1 MNSKKNIK
9 GESDKLNKKSSNIII
24 IGVWFIGLLPLFG
37 VLYLRYLKT
46 ESENLPSVAMLENQE
61 EMLATTIF
69 AGDGETE
76 LGKYWRVNRT
86 SVHYNEISSNITS
99 ALISTEDERYQE
111 HSGID
116 AKAVGRA
123 LANMGR
129 AGGASTI
136 SQQLAKLLFT
146 LKERDDKR
154 NAQLDGGEETEEEK
168 MMRGMGKYEK
178 RIYEKVKENIIA
190 LRLENRYTKRE
201 IITMYLNQ
209 FDFLYNAVGIAS
221 ASKVYYNKE
230 PKDLLAEEAAM
241 LVGMCKNPGL
251 YNPYG
256 FKVKNYRRRIA
267 HEKGISLDDVSLDE
281 IKERKE
287 SDSLRA
293 VDRRNTVL
301 YKWYE
306 NSEKDNPALTAK
318 LTREQYDSLKKIP
331 LYTDYQT
338 VDHKEGLAPYFRE
351 SLRNEIR
358 TLLLEKNPDGSFK
371 YTKSNGK
378 PYDIYEDGLKIYTT
392 IDPKMQ
398 KYAEYAV
405 AKHLGETLQNHF
417 SKNNAKTKNYPFDNR
432 INEEKVNQLINS
444 AIKRS
449 ERYKRGIQA
458 GRSDSDVR
466 SEFNEPIEMKVFSWK
481 GEIDTVLTP
490 MDSIRYYKNFLHAG
504 LISIEP
510 QTGFIKAWV
519 GGADIHHFG
528 YDHVKQGKRQVGSTI
543 KPFVYSAGMRF
554 GVVTSCETT
563 PNIEYCVDVQNGS
576 TSSDMKSWC
585 PQNAGVKMNGEPIS
599 FRKGLA
605 QSMNNITVAV
615 MARMGGTAGPSAVA
629 KLMRDLNIEIR
640 DEDVVPAMCLGVM
653 DLSLW
658 EIVGA
663 QCAFVNK
670 GIYNKPTAL
679 LRIEDRN
686 GNLIY
691 EAIPQSKEVMSEDL
705 AYATVDIMKDVINGG
720 TGGSLRAAWRPW
732 GGITQPMAGKTGTT
746 QNNSDGWFMALTPDL
761 VTGVWVGAED
771 MAVRFRSMEW
781 GQGARM
787 ALPIYGY
794 LMQKVYADK
803 TIKISQGDFEVPL
816 GYASSP
822 FNCRNLNTSNSSI
835 PDMGF

>member
-1 MNSKKNIK
+1 M
-9 GESDKLNKKSSNIII
+9 
-24 IGVWFIGLLPLFG
+24 
-37 VLYLRYLKT
+37 
-46 ESENLPSVAMLENQE
+46 
-61 EMLATTIF
+61 
-69 AGDGETE
+69 
-76 LGKYWRVNRT
+76 
-86 SVHYNEISSNITS
+86 
-99 ALISTEDERYQE
+99 
-111 HSGID
+111 
-116 AKAVGRA
+116 
-123 LANMGR
+123 
-129 AGGASTI
+129 
-136 SQQLAKLLFT
+136 
-146 LKERDDKR
+146 
-154 NAQLDGGEETEEEK
+154 
-168 MMRGMGKYEK
+168 
-178 RIYEKVKENIIA
+178 
-190 LRLENRYTKRE
+190 
-201 IITMYLNQ
+201 
-209 FDFLYNAVGIAS
+209 
-221 ASKVYYNKE
+221 
-230 PKDLLAEEAAM
+230 
-241 LVGMCKNPGL
+241 
-251 YNPYG
+251 
-256 FKVKNYRRRIA
+256 
-267 HEKGISLDDVSLDE
+267 
-281 IKERKE
+281 
-287 SDSLRA
+287 
-293 VDRRNTVL
+293 
-301 YKWYE
+301 YKWHE

-543 KPFVYSAGMRF
+543 KPFIYSAGMRF

-585 PQNAGVKMNGEPIS
+585 PQNAGVKMNGEAIS